1 MFLPFFPMFLPTEG
15 KKYLS
20 SRKKA
25 NPELKLSSLC
35 EPSKSERAILLVNI
49 ATEKSTFQQADLPG
63 ILMQSEAPGSVD
75 AVLW

>member
-25 NPELKLSSLC
+25 NPGNYCCFKSCNRSL
-35 EPSKSERAILLVNI
+35 RGAVI
-49 ATEKSTFQQADLPG
+49 QADL
-63 ILMQSEAPGSVD
+63 SEIHNFVENSYQYD
-75 AVLW
+75 AMELLE